1 MAGQWSRGWSMAR
14 ESFAILK
21 RYPSLLVFPAISG
34 AALLAVFGAIAL
46 SLLPQ
51 LGNLHQALHGIWDK
65 LGTDVSG
72 GNIWF
77 YVCAYIAIYALT
89 VIAVFFNVALVHCA
103 LRCHAGQ
110 EPSVGDGIAAATACL
125 PQILGWAFVATTVG
139 IALNAVENFLKD
151 KLGFLGSLV
160 GGLLE
165 FGWATVTYFV
175 VPVLVTERVGPIAA
189 IRRSAAILRAK
200 WGESLAGEARFV
212 LIGVVFY
219 LQALLLFGIGLAITL
234 AYGAS
239 AMAGLGPLLIALGVV
254 YAVIV
259 SVVLQALSVIF
270 QAGVY
275 LYATTG
281 TVPPTLDRDLVES
294 AFRPKAQRG

>member
-1 MAGQWSRGWSMAR
+1 MAGRWSRGWSMAR
-14 ESFAILK
+14 ESFAVLK
-21 RYPSLLVFPAISG
+21 RYPTLVVFPAISG
-34 AALLAVFGAIAL
+34 AALLVVFGAIAI

-51 LGNLHQALHGIWDK
+51 LGSLHQATHGIWDK
-65 LGTDVSG
+65 LGSDGS

-77 YVCAYIAIYALT
+77 YVAAYIAIYVLT

-103 LRCHAGQ
+103 FRCHAGQ

-125 PQILGWAFVATTVG
+125 PQILGWALVATTVG
-139 IALNAVENFLKD
+139 ILLNVVESFLKD
-151 KLGFLGSLV
+151 KLGFLGSLI
-160 GGLLE
+160 GGLFE
-165 FGWATVTYFV
+165 FGWATITYFV

-200 WGESLAGEARFV
+200 WGESLAGEARFG
-212 LIGVVFY
+212 LIGLVFY
-219 LQALLLFGIGLAITL
+219 LQALALIGVGLAIL
-234 AYGAS
+234 LSYGAT
-239 AMAGLGPLLIALGVV
+239 AMAGLGPLLMALGVI
-254 YAVIV
+254 YAVTI

-281 TVPPTLDRDLVES
+281 AVPPTLDRDLVAG
-294 AFRPKAQRG
+294 AFRPKG

>member
-1 MAGQWSRGWSMAR
+1 MAGHWSRGWSMAR
-14 ESFAILK
+14 ESFAVLK
-21 RYPSLLVFPAISG
+21 RHPALIVFPAISG
-34 AALLAVFGAIAL
+34 AALLVVFAAIAV

-51 LGNLHQALHGIWDK
+51 LGNLHQATHGFWDK
-65 LGTDVSG
+65 LGTDGS

-77 YVCAYIAIYALT
+77 CVGAYIAIYVLT

-139 IALNAVENFLKD
+139 IALSAVESFLKD
-151 KLGFLGSLV
+151 KLGFLGSLI
-160 GGLLE
+160 GGLFE

-175 VPVLVTERVGPIAA
+175 VPVLVTERLGPIAA

-219 LQALLLFGIGLAITL
+219 LQAALLFCIGLAIL
-234 AYGAS
+234 LGYGPT
-239 AMAGLGPLLIALGVV
+239 AMAGLGPLLMALGVV
-254 YAVIV
+254 YAVTI

-281 TVPPTLDRDLVES
+281 TVPPTLDRDLVTG
-294 AFRPKAQRG
+294 AFRPKG

>member
-1 MAGQWSRGWSMAR
+1 MAR

-34 AALLAVFGAIAL
+34 AALLVVFAAIAV

-51 LGNLHQALHGIWDK
+51 VGSLHQVTHGIWDK
-65 LGTDVSG
+65 LGTDGS

-77 YVCAYIAIYALT
+77 YVAAFVAIYGLT

-103 LRCHAGQ
+103 LRCHSGQ
-110 EPSVGDGIAAATACL
+110 EPSVGDGIAAAPACL
-125 PQILGWAFVATTVG
+125 PQILGLALVATTSASRSVPSS
-139 IALNAVENFLKD
+139 FLKD
-151 KLGFLGSLV
+151 KLGFLGSLI
-160 GGLLE
+160 GGQFE

-175 VPVLVTERVGPIAA
+175 VPVLVTERLGPIAA

-219 LQALLLFGIGLAITL
+219 LQAALLFCIGLAIL
-234 AYGAS
+234 LSYGPT
-239 AMAGLGPLLIALGVV
+239 AMAGLGPLLMALGVI
-254 YAVIV
+254 YAVVI

-281 TVPPTLDRDLVES
+281 TVPRTLDRDLVAS
-294 AFRPKAQRG
+294 AFRPKS

>member
-1 MAGQWSRGWSMAR
+1 MAR
-14 ESFAILK
+14 ECFAVLK
-21 RYPSLLVFPAISG
+21 RHPALIVFPVISG
-34 AALLAVFGAIAL
+34 AALLAVLGAIAV

-51 LGNLHQALHGIWDK
+51 LGALHNSTHGIWGK
-65 LGTDVSG
+65 LGTHGSA
-72 GNIWF
+72 NIWF
-77 YVCAYIAIYALT
+77 YVTAYIAIYALT

-110 EPSVGDGIAAATACL
+110 EPSINDGITAAAGCL
-125 PQILGWAFVATTVG
+125 PQILGWALVATTVG
-139 IALNAVENFLKD
+139 IVLNVVESFLKD

-160 GGLLE
+160 GGLFE

-175 VPVLVTERVGPIAA
+175 VPVLVAERVGPIAA

-200 WGESLAGEARFV
+200 WGESLAGEARFG
-212 LIGVVFY
+212 LIGLVFY
-219 LQALLLFGIGLAITL
+219 LQALALFFIGLAIL
-234 AYGAS
+234 LSYGVT
-239 AMAGLGPLLIALGVV
+239 AMAGLGPLLMVLGII
-254 YAVIV
+254 YAVII

-281 TVPPTLDRDLVES
+281 AVPATLDRDLVEG
-294 AFRPKAQRG
+294 AFRPKG